1 MVICEAFVEGNIRK
15 ALGHMTKRKSNVAQ
29 DFRSAK
35 VQNLAQTMVA
45 LSVAT
50 LTFSTSYTQSH
61 LAAKLQVEYFGRKRI
76 RAYLPPPPR
85 TNGGPMCALRLLIAD
100 DHEIVRCGLRALLK
114 SHPEWEVCAEAV
126 DGQEAVDMA
135 RQLKPD
141 IVILD
146 MGMPNMNGLIA
157 ARQIRQTQPN
167 QKILVLSVTD
177 EEQLVQEVLAVGA
190 RGFVLKSDAARDLI
204 AAVEALQAGTTFF
217 TSHIEE
223 RVLRGYLNKRQD
235 DADGVPHLSSLSS
248 LTLRERE
255 IVQLVAEGKCTKEV
269 AVLLNLREKAAET
282 HRSTIMRKLGLHT
295 ISELVLYAVQN
306 HIIQVKGGSK

>member
-1 MVICEAFVEGNIRK
+1 
-15 ALGHMTKRKSNVAQ
+15 
-29 DFRSAK
+29 
-35 VQNLAQTMVA
+35 
-45 LSVAT
+45 
-50 LTFSTSYTQSH
+50 
-61 LAAKLQVEYFGRKRI
+61 
-76 RAYLPPPPR
+76 
-85 TNGGPMCALRLLIAD
+85 MCALRLLIAD
-100 DHEIVRCGLRALLK
+100 DHEIVRCGLCALLK

-126 DGQEAVDMA
+126 NGQEAVDMA

-146 MGMPNMNGLIA
+146 IGMPNMNGLIA

-235 DADGVPHLSSLSS
+235 DADGVPHLSSL
-248 LTLRERE
+248 TLRERE

-282 HRSTIMRKLGLHT
+282 HRSKIMRKLGFHT

-306 HIIQVKGGSK
+306 HIIQVKGGSQ

>member
-1 MVICEAFVEGNIRK
+1 
-15 ALGHMTKRKSNVAQ
+15 
-29 DFRSAK
+29 
-35 VQNLAQTMVA
+35 
-45 LSVAT
+45 
-50 LTFSTSYTQSH
+50 
-61 LAAKLQVEYFGRKRI
+61 
-76 RAYLPPPPR
+76 
-85 TNGGPMCALRLLIAD
+85 MCALRLLIAD

-146 MGMPNMNGLIA
+146 IGMPNMNGLVA

-177 EEQLVQEVLAVGA
+177 EEQLVEEALAVGA

-217 TSHIEE
+217 TPHIEE

>member
-1 MVICEAFVEGNIRK
+1 
-15 ALGHMTKRKSNVAQ
+15 
-29 DFRSAK
+29 
-35 VQNLAQTMVA
+35 
-45 LSVAT
+45 
-50 LTFSTSYTQSH
+50 
-61 LAAKLQVEYFGRKRI
+61 
-76 RAYLPPPPR
+76 
-85 TNGGPMCALRLLIAD
+85 
-100 DHEIVRCGLRALLK
+100 
-114 SHPEWEVCAEAV
+114 
-126 DGQEAVDMA
+126 
-135 RQLKPD
+135 
-141 IVILD
+141 
-146 MGMPNMNGLIA
+146 MPNINGLIA

-235 DADGVPHLSSLSS
+235 DADGVPHLSSL
-248 LTLRERE
+248 TLRERE

-269 AVLLNLREKAAET
+269 AVLLNLRKKAAET
-282 HRSTIMRKLGLHT
+282 HRSKIMRKLGLHS

-306 HIIQVKGGSK
+306 HIIQVKGGSQ

>member
-1 MVICEAFVEGNIRK
+1 
-15 ALGHMTKRKSNVAQ
+15 
-29 DFRSAK
+29 
-35 VQNLAQTMVA
+35 
-45 LSVAT
+45 
-50 LTFSTSYTQSH
+50 
-61 LAAKLQVEYFGRKRI
+61 
-76 RAYLPPPPR
+76 
-85 TNGGPMCALRLLIAD
+85 MCALRLLIAD
-100 DHEIVRCGLRALLK
+100 DHEIVRCGLCALLK

-146 MGMPNMNGLIA
+146 IGMPNMNGLIA

-223 RVLRGYLNKRQD
+223 RVLRGYLNKQQD
-235 DADGVPHLSSLSS
+235 GGVSHLSS

-255 IVQLVAEGKCTKEV
+255 IVQLVAEGKSTKEI
-269 AVLLNLREKAAET
+269 AVLLDWSGKEAEA
-282 HRSTIMRKLGLHT
+282 HR
-295 ISELVLYAVQN
+295 
-306 HIIQVKGGSK
+306 